1 MPELREC
8 LVESNVI
15 SDPGI
20 STLPAIFAPLTLA
33 NHLRQALPNEYRTL
47 RHLYF
52 QILKHH
58 PGSRCTFEMA
68 METANGWRLVIGK
81 VYAVDRPD
89 VYQIMEEIQRAGFGS
104 QDEFS
109 IPKPLAYL
117 HGLRLLLQER
127 VRGPLAK
134 QVFLAGSERDR
145 TKAVARC
152 ARWLAKFHAVGPRSG
167 EVSKPI
173 GQLHSIARWSRTIA
187 KLGQPLSDMAERLS
201 RRLEE
206 EAAEPRGIARCAGH
220 GSFNCNQIILTEDR
234 TTVFDWDSYDVA
246 DPCRD
251 VARFLVALQRLAFK
265 YLGSI
270 RALDGIAE
278 VFLKTY
284 QALSPFKVAEN
295 LPWYRALACL
305 KLSFYEADRSVCTL
319 RDGIEALLSEG
330 GACPGKIRRRQHD
343 GKIGRPSG

>member
-1 MPELREC
+1 MTAVPELREC

-15 SDPGI
+15 SDQGI
-20 STLPAIFAPLTLA
+20 STLAAISDPVTIA
-33 NHLRQALPNEYRTL
+33 NHLRQALPNECGTMH
-47 RHLYF
+47 HLKF

-58 PGSRCTFEMA
+58 PGSRCTFELA
-68 METANGWRLVIGK
+68 METANGWGWIIGK

-89 VYQIMEEIQRAGFGS
+89 VYRTMQKIQRAGFGS

-127 VRGPLAK
+127 VQGPLAK
-134 QVFLAGSERDR
+134 QFFLIGSERDR
-145 TKAVARC
+145 AKAAARC
-152 ARWLAKFHAVGPRSG
+152 ARWLGKFHAVGPPSG
-167 EVSKPI
+167 EVSEPI
-173 GQLHSIARWSRTIA
+173 GQLHSIARWSGTIA
-187 KLGQPLSDMAERLS
+187 KLGQPLADMAERLS

-206 EAAEPRGIARCAGH
+206 EAAEATGMVRCAGH
-220 GSFNCNQIILTEDR
+220 GSFNCNQIIVAEDR
-234 TTVFDWDSYDVA
+234 TITFDWDSYDVA

-270 RALDGIAE
+270 HALDGIAE

-284 QALSPFKVAEN
+284 QALSPFDVAGN
-295 LPWYRALACL
+295 LPWYRALTCL
-305 KLSFYEADRSVCTL
+305 RLSSYEAQRPVCSFREGIKVLLGEGL
-319 RDGIEALLSEG
+319 RALEG
-330 GACPGKIRRRQHD
+330 
-343 GKIGRPSG
+343 